1 MDATE
6 QNVTLKSVVARLL
19 RDVADLQQRVEA
31 LEAKRENELVG
42 SIDGLDGTLTV
53 TVPPQWEVD
62 LNEPSRTA

>member
-1 MDATE
+1 MNATE

-62 LNEPSRTA
+62 FDEPSRTA